1 MILSFLYLKK
11 ELRKILTKGKV
22 LNVFTGDYTITAS
35 KYIESTLIES
45 GIFNIL
51 IHEKKNFSHGRFV
64 NYENLSLKTN
74 IYLKTKTTTKY
85 EKVLLD
91 YLRDD
96 KNIIIESKYD
106 GLLGEYDLLIAMQ
119 YLIYN
124 IGKLLNIDLS
134 KPNYTEKALKIYF
147 YKGEL

>member
-1 MILSFLYLKK
+1 MY
-11 ELRKILTKGKV
+11 
-22 LNVFTGDYTITAS
+22 
-35 KYIESTLIES
+35 
-45 GIFNIL
+45 